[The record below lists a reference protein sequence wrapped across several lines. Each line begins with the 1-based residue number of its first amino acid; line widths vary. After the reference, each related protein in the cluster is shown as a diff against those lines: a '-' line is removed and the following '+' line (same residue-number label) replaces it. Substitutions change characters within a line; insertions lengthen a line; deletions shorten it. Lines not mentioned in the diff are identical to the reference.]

1 MSLSRALDS
10 LSGDRDTEAAIRR
23 IVALFKDHTGESF
36 GRARVAAS
44 AGVSVELTA
53 QILRVL
59 GEAFVLESTGEPPTY
74 CFGGDRANEIEID
87 RFLRSSGR
95 SAGAVRNNVE
105 KFRNRYGR

>member
-10 LSGDRDTEAAIRR
+10 LSGDRDTQAAIRR
-23 IVALFKDHTGESF
+23 IVALFRDHAGECFS
-36 GRARVAAS
+36 RTKVAANT
-44 AGVSVELTA
+44 GVSVELTA
-53 QILRVL
+53 CILRVL
-59 GEAFVLESTGEPPTY
+59 GEAFVLESSGEPPTY

-87 RFLRSSGR
+87 RFLRNSGR